1 MQNPIGEADLEWIL
15 HRNCEGTEQLRD
27 NLDSRY
33 EIQKN
38 ADTHKKE
45 MQERKNKRQI
55 FYIKTPGL
63 VLNGNEAAAWSITD
77 RLSLI

>member
-1 MQNPIGEADLEWIL
+1 
-15 HRNCEGTEQLRD
+15 
-27 NLDSRY
+27 
-33 EIQKN
+33 
-38 ADTHKKE
+38 

>member
-1 MQNPIGEADLEWIL
+1 
-15 HRNCEGTEQLRD
+15 
-27 NLDSRY
+27 
-33 EIQKN
+33 
-38 ADTHKKE
+38 
-45 MQERKNKRQI
+45 MQEKGRTGDR